1 MYEGREIV
9 TFPVKNTGYLIS
21 QVIPPSVLI
30 FTKFVVISLST
41 PISWNFLLHWKL
53 SYSRVTAVLFSYH
66 MCNDVEWETVC
77 L

>member
-1 MYEGREIV
+1 MTFKLTYEGREIV

-41 PISWNFLLHWKL
+41 PTSIMELPTSLKTFLLQSDCSIVFL
-53 SYSRVTAVLFSYH
+53 PCVQ
-66 MCNDVEWETVC
+66 
-77 L
+77 